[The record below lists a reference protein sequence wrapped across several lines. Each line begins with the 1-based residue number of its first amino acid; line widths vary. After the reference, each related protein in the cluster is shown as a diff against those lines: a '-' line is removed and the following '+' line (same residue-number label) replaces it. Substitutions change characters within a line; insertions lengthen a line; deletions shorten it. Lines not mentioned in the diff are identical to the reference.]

1 LISAPNQ
8 LTQVTAAVIA
18 RYGTAVRVIARLIE
32 EIGPKSGVF
41 SRNAGWVVPETAVS
55 AIIFREERR
64 VPA

>member
-1 LISAPNQ
+1 
-8 LTQVTAAVIA
+8 VTAAVIA

-55 AIIFREERR
+55 AIIFREERH